1 MNDIYRSFTETIDR
15 TAKILGY
22 APTQYE
28 FSKFPERELRVS
40 IPVEMDDGTV
50 RLFEGYRVQH
60 SSLLGPY
67 EGGVCYHPGLCQ
79 DDLRGLAGLTTL
91 KCTLA
96 GLPFGGAKGG
106 VAVDRRSLS
115 VTELTRLTRR
125 YTAMILPIIGP
136 DLDIPAPD
144 VGTDHEI
151 MGWIMDTYSMMAGC
165 AVPGIVTGKPVALG
179 GSRGRADATGQG
191 AVYVLREAMKRLKL
205 PRDRCTAAMAG
216 FGKVGRAAARAMY
229 EEGIKL
235 TALSDSSGALL
246 CPGGLDVPEVC
257 EFKLG
262 GGSLC
267 DYNAPGVT
275 HAERDA
281 VLSCEVDILAPC
293 AAAVL
298 LTKENVA
305 DVCAG
310 LVLECGSAQLTV
322 EAHDALEERGVPVVP
337 DLVSTLGGVIVS
349 YFERVQNIQ
358 SLMWDEYEVGRMLKS
373 LILRTFDEVWQN
385 ATRRKISLRMSAYL
399 LSLERL
405 CEAKRIRGIFP

>member
-1 MNDIYRSFTETIDR
+1 MSEIYRSFAETVDR
-15 TAKILGY
+15 TAEMLGLTR
-22 APTQYE
+22 TQYE
-28 FSKFPERELRVS
+28 FSKYPERELRVS

-50 RLFEGYRVQH
+50 KLFEGYRVQH

-67 EGGVCYHPGLCQ
+67 EGGVCFHPDVCQ
-79 DDLRGLAGLTTL
+79 EDLRGLAGLTTL

-106 VAVDRRSLS
+106 VAVDRRNLS
-115 VTELTRLTRR
+115 VSELMRLTRR

-191 AVYVLREAMKRLKL
+191 AIYVLREAMKRLKL
-205 PRDRCTAAMAG
+205 PRERCTAAMAG

-235 TALSDSSGALL
+235 VALSDSTGAVL
-246 CPGGLDVPEVC
+246 CQGGLDVPELC
-257 EFKLG
+257 EFKQG

-267 DYNAPGVT
+267 DYRASGVS
-275 HAERDA
+275 HAEREA
-281 VLSCEVDILAPC
+281 VLSCKCDILLPC
-293 AAAVL
+293 AASVL
-298 LTKENVA
+298 LTAENAAEV
-305 DVCAG
+305 DVG
-310 LVLECGSAQLTV
+310 MVLECGSAQLTAA
-322 EAHDALEERGVPVVP
+322 AHDTLEERGIPVVP

-373 LILRTFDEVWQN
+373 LILKTFDEVWQN
-385 ATRRKISLRMSAYL
+385 ATRRKVSLRMSAYL

>member
-1 MNDIYRSFTETIDR
+1 MNDIYRSFTDTVDR
-15 TAKILGY
+15 AAEILGLTR
-22 APTQYE
+22 TQYE
-28 FSKFPERELRVS
+28 FSKYAERELRVS

-50 RLFEGYRVQH
+50 KLFEGYRVQH

-67 EGGVCYHPGLCQ
+67 EGGVCYHPDVCQ
-79 DDLRGLAGLTTL
+79 EDLRGLAGLTTL

-106 VAVDRRSLS
+106 VTVDRRSLS
-115 VTELTRLTRR
+115 VTELSRLTRR

-151 MGWIMDTYSMMAGC
+151 MGWILDTYSMMAGR

-235 TALSDSSGALL
+235 IAISDSSGAIL
-246 CPGGLDVPEVC
+246 CERGLDVPEVC
-257 EFKLG
+257 EFKIS
-262 GGSLC
+262 GGSLS
-267 DYNAPGVT
+267 DYNASGVS
-275 HAERDA
+275 HAEREA
-281 VLSCEVDILAPC
+281 VLSCECDILAPC
-293 AAAVL
+293 AASVL
-298 LTKENVA
+298 LTADNVA
-305 DVCAG
+305 NVNAG
-310 LVLECGSAQLTV
+310 LVLECGSAQLMA
-322 EAHDALEERGVPVVP
+322 EAHEALEERGVPVVP

-373 LILRTFDEVWQN
+373 VILKTFDEVWQN
-385 ATRRKISLRMSAYL
+385 ANRRKVSLRMSAYL
-399 LSLERL
+399 LALEKL